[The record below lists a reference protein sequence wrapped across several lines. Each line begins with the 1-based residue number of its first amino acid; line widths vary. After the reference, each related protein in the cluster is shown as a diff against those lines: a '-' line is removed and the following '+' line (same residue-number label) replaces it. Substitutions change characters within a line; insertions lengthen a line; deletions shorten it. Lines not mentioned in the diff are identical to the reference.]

1 MAIIEKKN
9 RVKKYS
15 YMFRDYNK
23 KCIYGPYFATREEAK
38 EAEIKAK
45 AEVLT
50 GTYVPP
56 TNLTVLEAIDR
67 YLETKTELSSSS
79 MTANKTYRRWIAKH
93 YLGNLKLREATPLH
107 VADFKAWLM
116 KETLAPTTK
125 RSVLSFLRTCMKW
138 ATAYDLVGRDPTRQ
152 LKLPKQDAPK
162 GMHVPIEIII
172 RILRMLRKY
181 EYATIYMPFLLGGF
195 CGLRVS
201 EALAIPHSVVGMPYL
216 VVNRNIQRI
225 KGGGFQ
231 FTSPKTPTSVRN
243 VPLIPLVQAEI
254 RNYDAFIRVCQLN
267 AQKRRK
273 ALVAACPN
281 FDDANSTPA
290 WDNSLDLLIVHPEDG
305 SPFVRDMIE
314 RRWSI
319 FRKQNPEWLQLIEE
333 YPLLE
338 GMRHHDFRHSFGSNM
353 RDRGVGIADISE
365 ILGHADSN
373 FTRKTYAL
381 PLPET
386 HLHAMQHYAESLGME
401 TL

>member
-1 MAIIEKKN
+1 MAIIERKN
-9 RVKKYS
+9 RAKKYS
-15 YMFRDYNK
+15 YMFRDHNK
-23 KCIYGPYFATREEAK
+23 KCIYGPYFATKEEAR
-38 EAEIKAK
+38 EAETKAK

-67 YLETKTELSSSS
+67 YLETKTELTESSKI
-79 MTANKTYRRWIAKH
+79 ANRTYRRWIAKH
-93 YLGNLKLREATPLH
+93 YLGNLKLRDTTPLH
-107 VADFKAWLM
+107 VADYKAWLM
-116 KETLAPTTK
+116 QEDIAPTTK

-152 LKLPKQDAPK
+152 LQLPKQEPPK
-162 GMHVPIEIII
+162 GMHVPVEIII

-181 EYATIYMPFLLGGF
+181 EYATLYMPFLLGGF
-195 CGLRVS
+195 CGLRIS
-201 EALAIPHSVVGMPYL
+201 EALALPHSVVNLPYL
-216 VVNRNIQRI
+216 IINRNIQRI

-231 FTSPKTPTSVRN
+231 FTSAKTPTSVRN
-243 VPLIPLVQAEI
+243 VPLIPLVQTEI
-254 RNYDAFIRVCQLN
+254 QNYDAFIRVCRLN
-267 AQKRRK
+267 AQKQRK
-273 ALVAACPN
+273 ALIAACPN
-281 FDDANSTPA
+281 FDDENSTPA
-290 WDNSLDLLIVHPEDG
+290 WNNELDLLLVHPEDG

-314 RRWSI
+314 RRWAK
-319 FRKQNPEWLQLIEE
+319 FRKQNPEWKQLIAE

-386 HLHAMQHYAESLGME
+386 HLHAMQHYSESLKID
-401 TL
+401 TI